1 MPARQL
7 HLRSMTPCN
16 TGTPRRSIA
25 NALSVL
31 FSTSLYLA
39 IPGVGQAEPAAAHRS
54 IETSQHYSIPAGPL
68 APALRQLA
76 SNSNVLL
83 TFTDA
88 QTAGKTTAGIAG
100 QYTLAAA
107 LSALLTGTGMQ
118 AVQVSGGGYVLRA
131 APEVG
136 VSTLPEVAV
145 KASREPEEKPTGPV
159 RGYVAKRSATG
170 TKTDTPIIETPQSI
184 TVIGQEE
191 MQTLGVQSLQDALSY
206 AAGVSR
212 AEGLDRTTDSFFL
225 RGFRTNVGS
234 TYRDGSLYTVNI
246 YNGRQETY
254 GLERI
259 ELLKGAASVLYGSAG
274 PGGIINTVSKRP
286 TVEPLRELSV
296 QLGSFDRKQVAGDFG
311 GALDKDGEWS
321 YRLTFLK
328 RDSNTFVD
336 YVPDDRVYIAPALKW
351 QPSTDTSLTLLS
363 EYQEDK
369 TSYVYGLPGAGTV
382 NANPNGRIK
391 RSLFPGEPGYDKFNV
406 KRYSV
411 GYLFEHAF
419 SDQLKLRNNVRYYHA
434 RNEYNSAD
442 IWQLLNDQ
450 RTTRFRGAQD
460 REDAS
465 SAITA
470 DTSLQYQFA
479 HGSVQHTA
487 LVGVDIATLRHQ
499 DKRYNRDGVSLDL
512 YSPVYGGVLSDAVP
526 ASNSAVTKT
535 RRQGVYVQDQI
546 KIAEKWVVLLG
557 GRYDTVNQDG
567 KALFTGEKWADDEK
581 SYAFTGRAGLVYLA
595 DNGLAPF
602 VSYSESFEPTTGTD
616 RTGSRFKPTEGKQI
630 EAGVRYQP
638 SGSDMLL
645 SAAVYQLTRENVT
658 VIDPADTNFLIQTGK
673 ARSRGL
679 ELEART
685 RVGRHANII
694 ATYAYTDARTTQ
706 ASPLQPEQ
714 EGQRLDS
721 VPFNQLS
728 LWGDYSFGAFALPDL
743 KIGAGLRYVDETRGM
758 GHGTAVSVP
767 AFTLL
772 DAMASYTTGA
782 WRLALNI
789 TNLTDKTYIAS
800 CTYGCFYGEPRKA
813 VLSAT
818 YRW

>member
-1 MPARQL
+1 MKYPSKLFKALPLVLAMAGAFSMHASPVLAAEAASTQARAFDINPGSLTTVLNQFAA
-7 HLRSMTPCN
+7 TAGV
-16 TGTPRRSIA
+16 T
-25 NALSVL
+25 LS
-31 FSTSLYLA
+31 FSTAQTNGLNSPGLKGRYSVRQGFDAVLA
-39 IPGVGQAEPAAAHRS
+39 GSGLEV
-54 IETSQHYSIPAGPL
+54 IETGEGVF
-68 APALRQLA
+68 ALQKAKLMTNQPHEA
-76 SNSNVLL
+76 
-83 TFTDA
+83 
-88 QTAGKTTAGIAG
+88 
-100 QYTLAAA
+100 
-107 LSALLTGTGMQ
+107 SALPEI
-118 AVQVSGGGYVLRA
+118 AVRGQRGSDETAVS
-131 APEVG
+131 
-136 VSTLPEVAV
+136 AV
-145 KASREPEEKPTGPV
+145 K
-159 RGYVAKRSATG
+159 GYVAKRSATG
-170 TKTDTPIIETPQSI
+170 TKTDTPILETPQSI
-184 TVIGQEE
+184 TVIGQQE

-286 TVEPLRELSV
+286 TLEPLRELNF

-311 GALDKDGEWS
+311 GALDKEGEWS

-328 RDSNTFVD
+328 RDSSTFVD
-336 YVPDDRVYIAPALKW
+336 YVPDDRSYIAPALKW
-351 QPSTDTSLTLLS
+351 QPSANTSLTLLS

-369 TSYVYGLPGAGTV
+369 TRYVYGLPGSGTV
-382 NANPNGRIK
+382 LPNPNGRIK
-391 RSLFPGEPGYDKFNV
+391 RDFFPGEPGYDKFNI

-434 RNEYNSAD
+434 QNEYNAAD
-442 IWQLLNDQ
+442 IWQLQSDQ
-450 RTTRFRGAQD
+450 RTSLFRGAQD
-460 REDAS
+460 REDKS
-465 SAITA
+465 SAVTA
-470 DTSLQYQFA
+470 DTSLQYQFTQ
-479 HGSVQHTA
+479 GGVQHTA
-487 LVGVDIATLRHQ
+487 LLGVDVATLRHQ
-499 DKRYNRDGVSLDL
+499 DKRYNRDGVALDL
-512 YSPVYGGVLSDAVP
+512 YAPVYGGALSDAVP
-526 ASNSAVTKT
+526 AGNSGITKT
-535 RRQGVYVQDQI
+535 RRLGVYVQDQM

-557 GRYDTVNQDG
+557 GRYDTVREDG

-595 DNGLAPF
+595 DNGIAPF
-602 VSYSESFEPTTGTD
+602 ISYSESFEPTTGTD

-630 EAGVRYQP
+630 EVGVRYQP
-638 SGSDMLL
+638 SGSETLL

-658 VIDPADTNFLIQTGK
+658 VTDPVDTDFSMQTGK
-673 ARSRGL
+673 ARSKGL

-685 RVGRHANII
+685 RVGQHANLI
-694 ATYAYTDARTTQ
+694 AAYAYTDARTLQ
-706 ASPLQPEQ
+706 ASPLQPAQ

-728 LWGDYSFGAFALPDL
+728 LWGDYSLAAFALPDL

-758 GHGTAVSVP
+758 GQGSAVSVP
-767 AFTLL
+767 SYTLL

-813 VLSAT
+813 VVSAT

>member
-1 MPARQL
+1 MQYPSKLFKPSKLKLAPL
-7 HLRSMTPCN
+7 VLAMAGAFGIYASSALAAE
-16 TGTPRRSIA
+16 SIA
-25 NALSVL
+25 AETAAVQAREFEINPGSLTKVLNQFAAKAGVTLS
-31 FSTSLYLA
+31 FSTAQTNGINSSGLK
-39 IPGVGQAEPAAAHRS
+39 GR
-54 IETSQHYSIPAGPL
+54 YSIRQGFDALLAGSGL
-68 APALRQLA
+68 DVVE
-76 SNSNVLL
+76 SGEGVFVLQKAKL
-83 TFTDA
+83 ITN
-88 QTAGKTTAGIAG
+88 QPREV
-100 QYTLAAA
+100 
-107 LSALLTGTGMQ
+107 SALPEISVQSQRASDET
-118 AVQVSGGGYVLRA
+118 AVS
-131 APEVG
+131 
-136 VSTLPEVAV
+136 AV
-145 KASREPEEKPTGPV
+145 K
-159 RGYVAKRSATG
+159 GYVAKRNGIG
-170 TKTDTPIIETPQSI
+170 TKTDTPIIETPQSV
-184 TVIGQEE
+184 TVIGQTE
-191 MQTLGVQSLQDALSY
+191 MQTLGAQSLQDALSY

-234 TYRDGSLYTVNI
+234 AYRDGSLYSVNI

-259 ELLKGAASVLYGSAG
+259 ELLKGASSVLYGSTG

-286 TVEPLRELSV
+286 TLEPLRELSF

-311 GALDKDGEWS
+311 GALDESGEWS

-369 TSYVYGLPGAGTV
+369 TRYVYGLPGAGTV
-382 NANPNGRIK
+382 NPNPNGRIK
-391 RSLFPGEPGYDKFNV
+391 RDLFTGEPSYDKFDL

-419 SDQLKLRNNVRYYHA
+419 NEQLKLRNNVRYYRA
-434 RNEYNSAD
+434 ANEYNSSN
-442 IWQLLNDQ
+442 IWQLSSDQ
-450 RTTRFRGAQD
+450 RTTSSRGAQD
-460 REDAS
+460 REDTS
-465 SAITA
+465 TAITA

-479 HGSVQHTA
+479 HGAVQHTA
-487 LVGVDIATLRHQ
+487 LIGVDIATLRHQ
-499 DKRYNRDGVSLDL
+499 DKRYNRSNTPLDL
-512 YSPVYGGVLSDAVP
+512 FAPVYGGDFGNAVP
-526 ASNSAVTKT
+526 AGNASIGKT
-535 RRQGVYVQDQI
+535 RRLGVYVQDQM

-557 GRYDTVNQDG
+557 GRYDTVREDAQ
-567 KALFTGEKWADDEK
+567 AYFSGEKWADDEK
-581 SYAFTGRAGLVYLA
+581 TYAFTGRAGLVYLA

-602 VSYSESFEPTTGTD
+602 VSYSESFEPTTGID

-630 EAGVRYQP
+630 EVGLRYQP
-638 SGSDMLL
+638 SGSDTLL

-658 VIDPADTNFLIQTGK
+658 VTDPVDTNYSMQAGK
-673 ARSRGL
+673 ARSKGL

-685 RVGRHANII
+685 RIGEHANLI
-694 ATYAYTDARTTQ
+694 AAYAYTDARTLQ
-706 ASPLQPEQ
+706 ASPLQPQQ

-743 KIGAGLRYVDETRGM
+743 KIGGGIRYVDETRGM
-758 GHGTAVSVP
+758 AHGTAVSVP

-800 CTYGCFYGEPRKA
+800 CTYGCFYGESRKA

>member
-1 MPARQL
+1 MKYPSKLKVLPLVLAIAGACSVHSSQVLAEAATQIQAREFNINPGSLTTVLNQFAA
-7 HLRSMTPCN
+7 TAGV
-16 TGTPRRSIA
+16 T
-25 NALSVL
+25 LS
-31 FSTSLYLA
+31 FSTAQTNGVKSQGLKGRYSIQQGFHTLLA
-39 IPGVGQAEPAAAHRS
+39 GSGLEVIESGEGVFVLQKAKLITNQPH
-54 IETSQHYSIPAGPL
+54 ETSA
-68 APALRQLA
+68 
-76 SNSNVLL
+76 
-83 TFTDA
+83 
-88 QTAGKTTAGIAG
+88 
-100 QYTLAAA
+100 
-107 LSALLTGTGMQ
+107 
-118 AVQVSGGGYVLRA
+118 
-131 APEVG
+131 
-136 VSTLPEVAV
+136 LPEITVKTQRENAETAV
-145 KASREPEEKPTGPV
+145 SAV
-159 RGYVAKRSATG
+159 NGYVAKRSATG

-191 MQTLGVQSLQDALSY
+191 MQTLGAQSLQDALSY

-296 QLGSFDRKQVAGDFG
+296 QLGSFDRKQVAGDFS
-311 GALDKDGEWS
+311 GALDTNGEWS

-369 TSYVYGLPGAGTV
+369 TRYVYGLPGSGTV

-391 RSLFPGEPGYDKFNV
+391 RDLFTGEPGYDKFNL

-419 SDQLKLRNNVRYYHA
+419 NDQLKLRNNVRYYRA
-434 RNEYNSAD
+434 ANEYNSSN
-442 IWQLLNDQ
+442 IWRLLSDQ
-450 RTTRFRGAQD
+450 RTTADRGAQD
-460 REDAS
+460 REDTS
-465 SAITA
+465 TAITA

-479 HGSVQHTA
+479 HGAVQHTA

-499 DKRYNRDGVSLDL
+499 DKRYNRDNRLLDL
-512 YSPVYGGVLSDAVP
+512 YAPVYGADFSDAVP
-526 ASNSAVTKT
+526 AGNSSVGKT
-535 RRQGVYVQDQI
+535 RRLGVYVQDQM

-557 GRYDTVNQDG
+557 GRYDTVREDL
-567 KALFTGEKWADDEK
+567 KAYFGGEKWADDEK

-602 VSYSESFEPTTGTD
+602 VSYSESFEPTSGVD

-630 EAGVRYQP
+630 EVGLRYQP
-638 SGSDMLL
+638 TGSDTLL

-658 VIDPADTNFLIQTGK
+658 VADPGGPAFSIQAGK

-685 RVGRHANII
+685 SVGQHANLI
-694 ATYAYTDARTTQ
+694 AAYAYTDSRTTQ
-706 ASPLQPEQ
+706 ASPLYPEQ

-743 KIGAGLRYVDETRGM
+743 KIGGGLRYVDETRGM

-813 VLSAT
+813 IFSAT